1 MQRSSSER
9 RFNDLREE
17 SDMGGRFGRLLTAMV
32 TPFKENQEIDFE
44 GAATLA
50 RQLVEDGNDALVIC
64 GTTGEA
70 PTLSSQEKVE
80 LWKAVKQAV
89 DVPVIAGTGSY
100 CTRSTIELSV
110 KAQQAGADALL
121 LVAPYYNK
129 PNPLGLL
136 EHFKAVHEA
145 TDIPIMLYNIPSRTG
160 IEIPVPVLR
169 ELAELPRMVA
179 VKQSLPIDPVS
190 RLESQL
196 AGSSAKLETYS
207 GDDSQTLPQL
217 AVGGQGVVSVAG
229 HVAGRQIKQMVD
241 AFFAGEV
248 EKAASLHK
256 KLFPLFEVLFI
267 TCNPVPVKHALKLM
281 GRPAGGV
288 RLPLG
293 PASKEQ
299 ERQVEAVMREVG
311 ILS

>member
-1 MQRSSSER
+1 
-9 RFNDLREE
+9 
-17 SDMGGRFGRLLTAMV
+17 MV
-32 TPFKENQEIDFE
+32 TPFKDNGNIDFE

-70 PTLSSQEKVE
+70 PTLSSAEKVD
-80 LWKAVKQAV
+80 LWKAVKEAT

-100 CTRSTIELSV
+100 CTRSTIELSR
-110 KAQQAGADALL
+110 KAQEAGADGLL

-129 PNPLGLL
+129 PNAPGLL
-136 EHFKAVHEA
+136 AHFKAVHDA

-169 ELAELPRMVA
+169 ELADLPRMAA

-190 RLESQL
+190 RLASQL
-196 AGSSAKLETYS
+196 AFSTVELETYS

-229 HVAGRQIKQMVD
+229 HVAGPQIKQMVE
-241 AFFAGEV
+241 AFFAGKVQE
-248 EKAASLHK
+248 AAAMHQR
-256 KLFPLFEVLFI
+256 LFPLFEVLFI
-267 TCNPVPVKHALKLM
+267 TCNPVPVKYALKLM

-293 PASKEQ
+293 EATKEQ
-299 ERQVEAVMREVG
+299 EQQVEAVMRQVG

>member
-1 MQRSSSER
+1 
-9 RFNDLREE
+9 
-17 SDMGGRFGRLLTAMV
+17 MGGRFGRLLTAMV
-32 TPFKENQEIDFE
+32 TPFKDNGDIDFD

-50 RQLVEDGNDALVIC
+50 RQLVDDGNDALVIC

-70 PTLSSQEKVE
+70 PTLSSEEKVD
-80 LWKAVKQAV
+80 LWKAVKAAT

-100 CTRSTIELSV
+100 CTRSTIQLSR
-110 KAQQAGADALL
+110 KAQEAGADALL

-129 PNPLGLL
+129 PNAPGML
-136 EHFKAVHEA
+136 EHFKAVHDA

-160 IEIPVPVLR
+160 IEIPVPVLE
-169 ELAELPRMVA
+169 ELAGLPRMAA

-190 RLESQL
+190 RLESRL
-196 AGSSAKLETYS
+196 AGGSAKLETYS

-229 HVAGRQIKQMVD
+229 HVAGPQIKQMVE
-241 AFFAGEV
+241 AFFAGKV
-248 EKAASLHK
+248 EEAAALHQR
-256 KLFPLFEVLFI
+256 LFPLFEVLFI
-267 TCNPVPVKHALKLM
+267 TCNPVPVKHALKLL

-293 PASKEQ
+293 KATKEQ
-299 ERQVEAVMREVG
+299 EQQVETVLREVG